1 MGVRATNAAI
11 DMSQESNS
19 PFKQD
24 NHSAIST
31 VSPIISSQSAIK
43 GMTCMSINLRASER
57 GKGTPG
63 HVEIADVI
71 ASFNVGLPRLS
82 IILRH
87 TL

>member
-1 MGVRATNAAI
+1 
-11 DMSQESNS
+11 
-19 PFKQD
+19 
-24 NHSAIST
+24 
-31 VSPIISSQSAIK
+31 
-43 GMTCMSINLRASER
+43 MTCTNINVADAPER

>member
-63 HVEIADVI
+63 HVTDTVVI
-71 ASFNVGLPRLS
+71 EAGSLGS
-82 IILRH
+82 
-87 TL
+87 